1 MTKSNILFMGMTLL
15 LFASC
20 GDSRTSGGEES
31 TTTNSETEVTVT
43 ERNEGDTIQGAT
55 TDRVVDLEAKDHVY
69 FPREIKAKPGEQFY
83 VNLINNG
90 NEGHNVHLELPQ
102 APVSFG
108 EPVPTGQSR
117 RLIVRA
123 PDQPGQYQIFCPVA
137 DHKDRGMVA
146 TLIVE

>member
-1 MTKSNILFMGMTLL
+1 MTRSTFFLGMVFLF
-15 LFASC
+15 FASC

-31 TTTNSETEVTVT
+31 TTTTSEREVAVT
-43 ERNEGDTIQGAT
+43 EREAGDTIPGAPT
-55 TDRVVDLEAKDHVY
+55 ERVVDLEARDHVY

-90 NEGHNVHLELPQ
+90 SEGHNVHLDLPQ
-102 APVSFG
+102 APIAFG

-123 PDQPGQYQIFCPVA
+123 PDQPGEYQIFCPVA

-146 TLIVE
+146 TLFVE